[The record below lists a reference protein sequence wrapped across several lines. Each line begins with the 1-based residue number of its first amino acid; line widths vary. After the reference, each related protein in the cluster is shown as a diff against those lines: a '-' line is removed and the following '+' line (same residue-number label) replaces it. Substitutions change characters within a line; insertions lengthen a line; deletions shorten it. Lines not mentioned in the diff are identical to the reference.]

1 MKAIEAPQGGKTSFK
16 KGHIMATTL
25 TIRDETAGGEM
36 LGELA
41 VELLTERITVRE
53 LIRSRVFQEVKDYN
67 RKKSGVFRGLIQP
80 TDAEKT
86 LNGYK
91 VGRTKQIDWQKQFD
105 AAVAAFEGNGVIILI
120 DDKQATDLDEEI
132 TVMPE
137 TQVSFLKL
145 VPLVG
150 G

>member
-1 MKAIEAPQGGKTSFK
+1 
-16 KGHIMATTL
+16 MATTL
-25 TIRDETAGGEM
+25 MIRDETTGGET
-36 LGELA
+36 LHELA
-41 VELLTERITVRE
+41 VELITERITIRE

-67 RKKSGVFRGLIQP
+67 RKKPDFFRGLIQP
-80 TDAEKT
+80 TDAEQA

-91 VGRTKQIDWQKQFD
+91 VGRKKHIDWQKQFD
-105 AAVAAFEGNGVIILI
+105 AAVAAFEGNRVVILI
-120 DDKQATDLDEEI
+120 DDKQATDLEEEI

-145 VPLVG
+145 LPLVG